1 MFLIWLM
8 RVTEFCLILY
18 PPVELQVLCLNILS
32 LWKEWLGWHIY
43 HNELIKLFIF
53 VTMCYLSSGYGMVEL
68 MPVRCETTLKYTHLL
83 ESNCTEKKQSYHVLN
98 NKWQKVMKQKILLR
112 WFWRTDSKAA
122 LQNDMKL
129 PIFIHSGK
137 VHLFVKLK
145 RTPLEK

>member
-1 MFLIWLM
+1 MLF
-8 RVTEFCLILY
+8 
-18 PPVELQVLCLNILS
+18 VERLWNGWINASTLWNNI
-32 LWKEWLGWHIY
+32 KH
-43 HNELIKLFIF
+43 
-53 VTMCYLSSGYGMVEL
+53 
-68 MPVRCETTLKYTHLL
+68 THLL

-112 WFWRTDSKAA
+112 WFWSSDSKAA
-122 LQNDMKL
+122 LQDDMKL